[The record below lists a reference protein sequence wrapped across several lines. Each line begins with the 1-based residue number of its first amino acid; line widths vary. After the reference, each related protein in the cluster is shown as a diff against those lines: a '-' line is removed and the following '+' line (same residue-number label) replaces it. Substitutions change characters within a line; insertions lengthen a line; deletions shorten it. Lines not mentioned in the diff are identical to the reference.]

1 MRSTDSWSCSE
12 LLSDDLILEIMATG
26 IAKREGVHM
35 LHESESKEEISRRS
49 FLKLG
54 FAGISGAALLL
65 LSGCLG
71 EEEDD
76 EDDDDD

>member
-1 MRSTDSWSCSE
+1 
-12 LLSDDLILEIMATG
+12 
-26 IAKREGVHM
+26 M
-35 LHESESKEEISRRS
+35 LPHDGESNKEISRRS

-54 FAGISGAALLL
+54 FAGISGAILLL

-71 EEEDD
+71 EEDDD

>member
-1 MRSTDSWSCSE
+1 
-12 LLSDDLILEIMATG
+12 
-26 IAKREGVHM
+26 M
-35 LHESESKEEISRRS
+35 LPHDGESNKEISRRS

-54 FAGISGAALLL
+54 FAGISGAVLLL

-71 EEEDD
+71 EEDDD

>member
-1 MRSTDSWSCSE
+1 MPHDGESNEE
-12 LLSDDLILEIMATG
+12 L
-26 IAKREGVHM
+26 
-35 LHESESKEEISRRS
+35 SRRS

-54 FAGISGAALLL
+54 FAGISGAVLLL

-71 EEEDD
+71 EEEDE

>member
-1 MRSTDSWSCSE
+1 MPHVGEDQ
-12 LLSDDLILEIMATG
+12 
-26 IAKREGVHM
+26 
-35 LHESESKEEISRRS
+35 EEISRRS

-54 FAGISGAALLL
+54 FAGVSGAVLLF

-76 EDDDDD
+76 EDEDDD

>member
-1 MRSTDSWSCSE
+1 
-12 LLSDDLILEIMATG
+12 
-26 IAKREGVHM
+26 M
-35 LHESESKEEISRRS
+35 LHDGESKEEISRRT

-76 EDDDDD
+76 DEDDEDDD

>member
-1 MRSTDSWSCSE
+1 
-12 LLSDDLILEIMATG
+12 
-26 IAKREGVHM
+26 M
-35 LHESESKEEISRRS
+35 LHDDESREELSRRS

-71 EEEDD
+71 GEEDDDEDD
-76 EDDDDD
+76 EDDN

>member
-1 MRSTDSWSCSE
+1 
-12 LLSDDLILEIMATG
+12 
-26 IAKREGVHM
+26 M
-35 LHESESKEEISRRS
+35 LHDGESKEELGRRS

-54 FAGISGAALLL
+54 FAGISGAVLLL

-76 EDDDDD
+76 EDDEDDD

>member
-1 MRSTDSWSCSE
+1 
-12 LLSDDLILEIMATG
+12 
-26 IAKREGVHM
+26 M
-35 LHESESKEEISRRS
+35 LHDGESKEELNRRS
-49 FLKLG
+49 VLKLG
-54 FAGISGAALLL
+54 FAGISEAALLL

>member
-1 MRSTDSWSCSE
+1 
-12 LLSDDLILEIMATG
+12 
-26 IAKREGVHM
+26 M
-35 LHESESKEEISRRS
+35 LHDDESREELSRRS

-71 EEEDD
+71 GEDDDDEDD
-76 EDDDDD
+76 EDDN

>member
-1 MRSTDSWSCSE
+1 MPHV
-12 LLSDDLILEIMATG
+12 G
-26 IAKREGVHM
+26 EGKV
-35 LHESESKEEISRRS
+35 EISRRN

-54 FAGISGAALLL
+54 FAGVSGAVLLF

-76 EDDDDD
+76 EDEEDD